1 MICSV
6 TLPKTKCSNLVQ
18 VSKSERE
25 SIDGRRSAS
34 STIVRSTPRNELMKT
49 KRLGMNPKKARI
61 MDRFTLVRRR
71 QVGFLVAFASLA
83 LMLAT
88 PVAAQVESGSLLT
101 PEKASPLH
109 AVATPRRTRP
119 VEVEI
124 LRNGK
129 SSESVSFANEAAA
142 NNDGARKSQAHH
154 EAASDG
160 AAADAGASSKVAGA
174 PESAPDHRDMVAPP
188 LNISIAPASAPAGGS
203 FNAPADRVPTS
214 KTINIP

>member
-1 MICSV
+1 
-6 TLPKTKCSNLVQ
+6 
-18 VSKSERE
+18 
-25 SIDGRRSAS
+25 
-34 STIVRSTPRNELMKT
+34 
-49 KRLGMNPKKARI
+49 MNPKKARI

-129 SSESVSFANEAAA
+129 SSESVSFANETT
-142 NNDGARKSQAHH
+142 ARGSRRPIMRQHPMAL
-154 EAASDG
+154 
-160 AAADAGASSKVAGA
+160 
-174 PESAPDHRDMVAPP
+174 PP
-188 LNISIAPASAPAGGS
+188 MLV
-203 FNAPADRVPTS
+203 RRQQ
-214 KTINIP
+214 